1 MHPQEARMDWYY
13 YIALAAILSQLFFLV
28 QTVNNYRYILAKY
41 KKKRSWH
48 QLRAVLIVPCKGL
61 DSAFQQNIT
70 SLFNQD
76 YENYLLWFVVAE
88 KADPAYDQLC
98 KLKSQLSQS
107 SKARQVQ
114 VFVAGKVNDTK
125 STNDEQPTTRYACSQ
140 KIHNLLYGYER
151 ISDDVDVLAF
161 ADSDVCVRS
170 DWLSHLVWHL
180 RLPRIGAT
188 SGYRWFI
195 PGRNN
200 PASLALSVMNAKVAQ
215 LLGNT
220 RFNQAWGGS
229 MAIRVDVFREIGLD
243 KIWPK
248 TISDD
253 LSLSHAVKK
262 AGKKVEFIPACL
274 VASYEST
281 TWPKLFEFARRQFV
295 ITRVSVPLTWWFG
308 LFSSLY
314 SVLGLWAGSFLAI
327 YAALNSSIIDYQLLI
342 ILAVPVL
349 FFTGQLSSAIL
360 RQKMISK
367 VLQKD
372 WPKLKL
378 ACAAD
383 ILFFWLWSLLLLF
396 LIISS
401 AFGRTI
407 CWRGIRYK
415 LLGPTETIIVSD

>member
-1 MHPQEARMDWYY
+1 MDWYY
-13 YIALAAILSQLFFLV
+13 YIALAAILSQLLFLV
-28 QTVNNYRYILAKY
+28 QTVNNYRYTLAKY

-48 QLRAVLIVPCKGL
+48 QLRTVLIVPCKGL
-61 DSAFQQNIT
+61 DSAFQENIT

-88 KADPAYDQLC
+88 KSDPAYDELC

-107 SKARQVQ
+107 SKARDVQ
-114 VFVAGKVNDTK
+114 IFVAGKVGDSEKLT
-125 STNDEQPTTRYACSQ
+125 TNSKQPATRYACSQ
-140 KIHNLLYGYER
+140 KIHNLLYAYKKIG
-151 ISDDVDVLAF
+151 DDIDALAF
-161 ADSDVCVRS
+161 ADSDICVRS

-180 RLPRIGAT
+180 RLPKTGAT

-195 PGRNN
+195 PRKNN

-229 MAIRVDVFREIGLD
+229 MAIRVDVFREIGID

-262 AGKKVEFIPACL
+262 VGKKVEFIPACL

-281 TWPKLFEFARRQFV
+281 TWPKLFEFAHRQFL
-295 ITRVSVPLTWWFG
+295 ITRVTAPRTWWFG
-308 LFSSLY
+308 LVGSLY
-314 SVLGLWAGSFLAI
+314 SILGLWAGSAFAI
-327 YAALNSSIIDYQLLI
+327 YAAVKSSSIDYQLLI
-342 ILAVPVL
+342 LLAVPV
-349 FFTGQLSSAIL
+349 FFLASQLSSAIL
-360 RQKMISK
+360 RQKMISR
-367 VLQKD
+367 LLEKD

-383 ILFFWLWSLLLLF
+383 IFFFWMWSLLLLF

-407 CWRGIRYK
+407 CWRGIHYK
-415 LLGPTETIIVSD
+415 LLGPSETIIVSG